1 MITELEKEVCREYG
15 LTKRKISDTKL
26 LEIMELIL
34 NNCGTL
40 ELYDLSVTQDAYGL
54 YAQIPEDRKYKEE
67 DYDEK
72 AAPNCGYSNS
82 LRDTILSLLLCEQ
95 ILDSMFLKDDIRYML
110 MTKIERLKEI
120 IWN

>member
-1 MITELEKEVCREYG
+1 MNELEKEVCREYG

-34 NNCGTL
+34 GNCGTL

-72 AAPNCGYSNS
+72 PAPNCGYSNS